1 MAKRVSLVSDE
12 FKDKERKKAVK
23 KDGMSDEQK
32 RPNDQKSASYRIG
45 QDAINRLNAAAQK
58 YNVLKGDMARFLIL
72 NALDMLDAGEIS
84 IEYQEDNRPKR
95 IDI

>member
-12 FKDKERKKAVK
+12 FKDKERQRAVK
-23 KDGMSDEQK
+23 KDGQSDEQK
-32 RPNDQKSASYRIG
+32 RPNDQKTASYRIG
-45 QDAINRLNAAAQK
+45 QDAIDRLNEAAEK

-84 IEYQEDNRPKR
+84 IDYQEDNRPKK
-95 IDI
+95 INI